1 MSTIWTFDGIENNH
15 DVYRGKDFMK
25 KCCEYLGVHSM
36 KVINFEKKKMIPLTK
51 GQWEKTKICKKYL
64 NITMLMIKVIV
75 KLKTIVIMQVNT
87 EVLHIAYVI

>member
-51 GQWEKTKICKKYL
+51 GQWEKDE